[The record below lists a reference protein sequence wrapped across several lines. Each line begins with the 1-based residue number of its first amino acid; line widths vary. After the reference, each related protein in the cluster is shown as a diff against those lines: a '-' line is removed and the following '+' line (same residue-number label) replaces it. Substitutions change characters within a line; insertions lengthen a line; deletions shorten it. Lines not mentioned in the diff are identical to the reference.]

1 MCANIVRQNSLTNEL
16 LFVRLCFDEGCSP
29 KAICGGF
36 VMRLL
41 PWQQWSIENYRIFKA
56 FFLRITV
63 VWRCLFTNISW
74 KSPRTWQSLIAS
86 FEKFSLQNWF
96 FVSSPNHN
104 PSRSAVI
111 AYINGS
117 GKEYGTHCKENKA
130 LLLNIFVPSND
141 AVVWSCGDM
150 DSWQG
155 VWLGLTGRPCWY
167 ICLLPGP
174 THLAY
179 KLYCKC
185 NLPMTV
191 NSCSCWSVGRSVK
204 VFENSG
210 KLHFH
215 APSRALF
222 YSYVLPFIFIDARR
236 RRFACCLHL
245 YV

>member
-41 PWQQWSIENYRIFKA
+41 PWQQWSIENYSIFKV
-56 FFLRITV
+56 FFANYSVLAVFVRQFFVKKPANFAT
-63 VWRCLFTNISW
+63 
-74 KSPRTWQSLIAS
+74 
-86 FEKFSLQNWF
+86 FEKFSLQNWL
-96 FVSSPNHN
+96 FVSSP
-104 PSRSAVI
+104 PSRS

-150 DSWQG
+150 YSWQG

-185 NLPMTV
+185 NFPMTF
-191 NSCSCWSVGRSVK
+191 NSCSCWSVGRSVT
-204 VFENSG
+204 VFQNSG

-222 YSYVLPFIFIDARR
+222 YSYVLPFILLTLVVGVLHVVFIYA
-236 RRFACCLHL
+236 FNLC
-245 YV
+245 V